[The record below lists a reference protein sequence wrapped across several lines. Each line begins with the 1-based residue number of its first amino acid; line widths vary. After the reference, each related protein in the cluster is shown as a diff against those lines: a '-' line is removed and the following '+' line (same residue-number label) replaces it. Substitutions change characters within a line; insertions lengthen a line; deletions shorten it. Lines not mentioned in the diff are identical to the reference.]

1 MSEREREKLR
11 ERMKEREIIMT
22 TEEGLGNKGRKSR
35 LRLAAF
41 RKLLRTLLR
50 RLPLLW
56 SFKLIIVDGSSV

>member
-1 MSEREREKLR
+1 MREKEKKR
-11 ERMKEREIIMT
+11 EKERKKEKYNDNRRRM
-22 TEEGLGNKGRKSR
+22 GNKGRKSR